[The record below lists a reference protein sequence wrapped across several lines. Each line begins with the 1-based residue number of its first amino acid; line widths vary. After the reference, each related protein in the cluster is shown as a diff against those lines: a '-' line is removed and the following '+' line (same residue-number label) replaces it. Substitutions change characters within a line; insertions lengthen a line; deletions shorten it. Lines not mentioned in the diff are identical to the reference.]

1 MTEEIKDVKEG
12 ADVQAEPTVDT
23 KTEPKNDDVQTK
35 AEPTTEPKTDTK
47 ADTKT
52 EPNNEPKNESEPK
65 AEPKSEPEPKVEPK
79 EIEYNF
85 KFPDEIKV
93 VDTEVAKLKELSK
106 EMKLSNEQ
114 AQKFVDFTVSQVK
127 FFGKK
132 AEQDFKT
139 MRADWL
145 KQTKETYT
153 EEQIGNAGKVA
164 REVGG
169 QKFMELLETTGLA
182 DNPLV
187 VGFLEKIS
195 VNYRNDKTVVG
206 KPNGGEP
213 TRGQIL
219 DIMYPNTK

>member
-1 MTEEIKDVKEG
+1 MAEEIKDTQVTPTEPTDTQ
-12 ADVQAEPTVDT
+12 ADPKPAEPQ
-23 KTEPKNDDVQTK
+23 EPPKEPNADDKPV
-35 AEPTTEPKTDTK
+35 DTK
-47 ADTKT
+47 ADDKPQ
-52 EPNNEPKNESEPK
+52 EPTDPKP
-65 AEPKSEPEPKVEPK
+65 AEPKDV
-79 EIEYNF
+79 EYNF

-106 EMKLSNEQ
+106 ELKLSNEQ

-132 AEQDFKT
+132 AEENFKT

-164 REVGG
+164 KEVGG
-169 QKFMELLETTGLA
+169 EKFMELLETTGLA

-213 TRGQIL
+213 TREEIL
-219 DIMYPNTK
+219 DLMYPDKK

>member
-1 MTEEIKDVKEG
+1 MEEIKEEVVETKEEVKEEHK
-12 ADVQAEPTVDT
+12 AEEKVET
-23 KTEPKNDDVQTK
+23 KEEPKEEVKEQ
-35 AEPTTEPKTDTK
+35 PKEEFK
-47 ADTKT
+47 
-52 EPNNEPKNESEPK
+52 E
-65 AEPKSEPEPKVEPK
+65 EPKVEVKEEPK

-106 EMKLSNEQ
+106 ELKLSNEQ

-153 EEQIGNAGKVA
+153 EEQIGNAGNVA

-213 TRGQIL
+213 TREQIL

>member
-1 MTEEIKDVKEG
+1 MAEEIKDTQVTPT
-12 ADVQAEPTVDT
+12 EPTDT
-23 KTEPKNDDVQTK
+23 Q
-35 AEPTTEPKTDTK
+35 
-47 ADTKT
+47 ADTKPA
-52 EPNNEPKNESEPK
+52 EPQEPPKEPQADPKPVEPK
-65 AEPKSEPEPKVEPK
+65 ADDKQPTDPKPAEPQEV
-79 EIEYNF
+79 EYNF
-85 KFPDEIKV
+85 KFPDGIKV

-106 EMKLSNEQ
+106 ELKLSNEQ

-153 EEQIGNAGKVA
+153 EEQIGNACKVA
-164 REVGG
+164 KEVGG
-169 QKFMELLETTGLA
+169 EKFMELLETTGLA

-213 TRGQIL
+213 TREQIL

>member
-1 MTEEIKDVKEG
+1 MTEEIKETQDTQTTDTKEG
-12 ADVQAEPTVDT
+12 ADVQAEPN
-23 KTEPKNDDVQTK
+23 TEPKNDDVQ
-35 AEPTTEPKTDTK
+35 
-47 ADTKT
+47 KT
-52 EPNNEPKNESEPK
+52 EEPK
-65 AEPKSEPEPKVEPK
+65 AEPKNDANEPKAEPTPEPKPEP

-106 EMKLSNEQ
+106 ELKLSNEQ

-164 REVGG
+164 KEVGG

-213 TRGQIL
+213 TREQIL

>member
-1 MTEEIKDVKEG
+1 MEEIKEEVVETKEEVKE
-12 ADVQAEPTVDT
+12 
-23 KTEPKNDDVQTK
+23 
-35 AEPTTEPKTDTK
+35 
-47 ADTKT
+47 
-52 EPNNEPKNESEPK
+52 EPK
-65 AEPKSEPEPKVEPK
+65 AEEKVETKEEPKEEVKEQPKEEVKEEPKVEVKEEPK

-85 KFPDEIKV
+85 KFPDGIKV

-106 EMKLSNEQ
+106 ELKLSNDQ

-127 FFGKK
+127 FFGQK

-164 REVGG
+164 KEVGG
-169 QKFMELLETTGLA
+169 EKFMELLETTGLA

-213 TRGQIL
+213 TREQIL

>member
-1 MTEEIKDVKEG
+1 MTEEIKETQVT
-12 ADVQAEPTVDT
+12 EP
-23 KTEPKNDDVQTK
+23 TEPKEPETTPQEPQEPPKEPK
-35 AEPTTEPKTDTK
+35 ADEGKEPKTDEGK
-47 ADTKT
+47 
-52 EPNNEPKNESEPK
+52 
-65 AEPKSEPEPKVEPK
+65 EPEPKKDEPTPEPPK
-79 EIEYNF
+79 EPEIEYNF
-85 KFPDEIKV
+85 KFPDGIKV
-93 VDTEVAKLKELSK
+93 EDTEVAKLKELSK
-106 EMKLSNEQ
+106 ELKLSNEQ

-132 AEQDFKT
+132 AEENFKT

-164 REVGG
+164 KEVGG
-169 QKFMELLETTGLA
+169 EKFMELLETTGLA

-213 TRGQIL
+213 TKEEIL
-219 DIMYPNTK
+219 DLMYPNTK

>member
-1 MTEEIKDVKEG
+1 MEEIKDTQVT
-12 ADVQAEPTVDT
+12 EP
-23 KTEPKNDDVQTK
+23 TEPKAPETTPQ
-35 AEPTTEPKTDTK
+35 EPQEP
-47 ADTKT
+47 
-52 EPNNEPKNESEPK
+52 PKEPK
-65 AEPKSEPEPKVEPK
+65 ADEGKEPKPDEGKEPEPKKDEPTPEPPK
-79 EIEYNF
+79 EPEIEYNF

-106 EMKLSNEQ
+106 ELKLSNEQ

-132 AEQDFKT
+132 AEENFKT

-213 TRGQIL
+213 TREQIL

>member
-1 MTEEIKDVKEG
+1 MAEDIKDTQV
-12 ADVQAEPTVDT
+12 
-23 KTEPKNDDVQTK
+23 TEPQ
-35 AEPTTEPKTDTK
+35 EPTTDPKEPQ
-47 ADTKT
+47 ADPKPQ
-52 EPNNEPKNESEPK
+52 EPQEPPKEPK
-65 AEPKSEPEPKVEPK
+65 ADDKPVEPK
-79 EIEYNF
+79 ADDKPQEPTDPKPAEPKEVEYNF
-85 KFPDEIKV
+85 KFPDGIKV

-106 EMKLSNEQ
+106 ELKLSNEQ

-213 TRGQIL
+213 TKGEIL

>member
-1 MTEEIKDVKEG
+1 MTEEIK
-12 ADVQAEPTVDT
+12 EPQVTEP
-23 KTEPKNDDVQTK
+23 TEPKAPETTPQ
-35 AEPTTEPKTDTK
+35 EPQEP
-47 ADTKT
+47 
-52 EPNNEPKNESEPK
+52 PKEPK
-65 AEPKSEPEPKVEPK
+65 ADDKPVEPK
-79 EIEYNF
+79 ADDKPQEPTDPKPAEPKDVEYNF

-106 EMKLSNEQ
+106 ELKLSNEQ
-114 AQKFVDFTVSQVK
+114 AQKLVDFTVSQVK

-164 REVGG
+164 KEVGG

-213 TRGQIL
+213 TREQIL

>member
-1 MTEEIKDVKEG
+1 MAEEIKEQTQEQPAEEVKE
-12 ADVQAEPTVDT
+12 
-23 KTEPKNDDVQTK
+23 
-35 AEPTTEPKTDTK
+35 
-47 ADTKT
+47 
-52 EPNNEPKNESEPK
+52 
-65 AEPKSEPEPKVEPK
+65 EPKVETQEQSKEQPK
-79 EIEYNF
+79 EEPKEQPKEEVKEEPKEEPKVEVKEEPKDIEYNF
-85 KFPDEIKV
+85 KFPDGIKV

-106 EMKLSNEQ
+106 ELKLSNEQ

-132 AEQDFKT
+132 AEENFKT

-169 QKFMELLETTGLA
+169 EKFMELLETTGLA

-213 TRGQIL
+213 TREQIL

>member
-1 MTEEIKDVKEG
+1 MEEIKEQTQEQPAEEVKE
-12 ADVQAEPTVDT
+12 
-23 KTEPKNDDVQTK
+23 
-35 AEPTTEPKTDTK
+35 
-47 ADTKT
+47 
-52 EPNNEPKNESEPK
+52 
-65 AEPKSEPEPKVEPK
+65 EPKVETQEQPKEEPKEQPKEEVKEEPKEEPKVEVKEEPK

-85 KFPDEIKV
+85 KFPDGIKV

-106 EMKLSNEQ
+106 ELKLSNEQ

-213 TRGQIL
+213 TREQIL

>member
-1 MTEEIKDVKEG
+1 MEEIKEQTQEQPAEEVKE
-12 ADVQAEPTVDT
+12 
-23 KTEPKNDDVQTK
+23 
-35 AEPTTEPKTDTK
+35 
-47 ADTKT
+47 
-52 EPNNEPKNESEPK
+52 
-65 AEPKSEPEPKVEPK
+65 EPKVETQEQPKEEPKEQPKEEVKEEPKEEPKVEVKEEPK

-85 KFPDEIKV
+85 KFPDGIKV

-106 EMKLSNEQ
+106 ELKLSNEQ

-132 AEQDFKT
+132 AEENFKT

-213 TRGQIL
+213 TREQIL

>member
-1 MTEEIKDVKEG
+1 MAEEIKEQTQEQPAEQTEVKE
-12 ADVQAEPTVDT
+12 
-23 KTEPKNDDVQTK
+23 
-35 AEPTTEPKTDTK
+35 
-47 ADTKT
+47 
-52 EPNNEPKNESEPK
+52 
-65 AEPKSEPEPKVEPK
+65 EPKVEEKVETQNETQEQPKEEVKEEPKEEPKVEVKEEPK

-85 KFPDEIKV
+85 KFPDGIKV

-106 EMKLSNEQ
+106 ELKLSNEQ

-164 REVGG
+164 KEVGG

-213 TRGQIL
+213 TREQIL

>member
-1 MTEEIKDVKEG
+1 MEEIK
-12 ADVQAEPTVDT
+12 EPQV
-23 KTEPKNDDVQTK
+23 TEPQ
-35 AEPTTEPKTDTK
+35 EPTTDPKEPQ
-47 ADTKT
+47 ADPKPQ
-52 EPNNEPKNESEPK
+52 EPQEPPKEPK
-65 AEPKSEPEPKVEPK
+65 ADDKPVEPK
-79 EIEYNF
+79 ADDKPQEPTDPKPAEPKEVEYNF
-85 KFPDEIKV
+85 KFPDGIKV

-106 EMKLSNEQ
+106 ELKLSNEQ

-127 FFGKK
+127 FFGEK

-213 TRGQIL
+213 TREQIL

>member
-1 MTEEIKDVKEG
+1 MTEEIKETQSQETQTEVKEG
-12 ADVQAEPTVDT
+12 ADVQAEPN
-23 KTEPKNDDVQTK
+23 TEPKNDDVQKT
-35 AEPTTEPKTDTK
+35 EEPK
-47 ADTKT
+47 
-52 EPNNEPKNESEPK
+52 NEPKNDTNEPK
-65 AEPKSEPEPKVEPK
+65 EEPTPEPKPEP

-106 EMKLSNEQ
+106 ELKLSNEQ

-164 REVGG
+164 KEVGG

-213 TRGQIL
+213 TREQIL

>member
-1 MTEEIKDVKEG
+1 MEEIKEEVVETKEEVKEELK
-12 ADVQAEPTVDT
+12 AEEKVET
-23 KTEPKNDDVQTK
+23 KEEPKEEVKEQ
-35 AEPTTEPKTDTK
+35 PKEEVK
-47 ADTKT
+47 
-52 EPNNEPKNESEPK
+52 E
-65 AEPKSEPEPKVEPK
+65 EPKVEVKEEPK

-85 KFPDEIKV
+85 KFPDGIKV

-106 EMKLSNEQ
+106 ELKLSNDQ

-127 FFGKK
+127 FFGQK

-164 REVGG
+164 KEVGG
-169 QKFMELLETTGLA
+169 EKFMELLETTGLA

-187 VGFLEKIS
+187 VGFLEKVS

-213 TRGQIL
+213 TREQIL

>member
-1 MTEEIKDVKEG
+1 MEEIKEEVVETKEEVKE
-12 ADVQAEPTVDT
+12 
-23 KTEPKNDDVQTK
+23 
-35 AEPTTEPKTDTK
+35 
-47 ADTKT
+47 
-52 EPNNEPKNESEPK
+52 EPK
-65 AEPKSEPEPKVEPK
+65 AEEKVETKEEPKEEVKEQPKEEVKEEPKVEVKEEPK

-85 KFPDEIKV
+85 KFPDGIKV
-93 VDTEVAKLKELSK
+93 VDTEVVKLKELSK
-106 EMKLSNEQ
+106 ELKLSNDQ

-127 FFGKK
+127 FFGQK

-164 REVGG
+164 KEVGG
-169 QKFMELLETTGLA
+169 EKFMELLETTGLA

-187 VGFLEKIS
+187 VGFLEKVS

-213 TRGQIL
+213 TREQIL

>member
-1 MTEEIKDVKEG
+1 MTDEIKEPQVTDTQ
-12 ADVQAEPTVDT
+12 ADTTPAEPTDT
-23 KTEPKNDDVQTK
+23 KPQEPPK
-35 AEPTTEPKTDTK
+35 EPQADPK
-47 ADTKT
+47 
-52 EPNNEPKNESEPK
+52 PVEPK
-65 AEPKSEPEPKVEPK
+65 ADDKQPTDPKPAEPQEV
-79 EIEYNF
+79 EYNF
-85 KFPDEIKV
+85 KFPDGIKV

-106 EMKLSNEQ
+106 ELKLSNDQ

-127 FFGKK
+127 FFGQK

-139 MRADWL
+139 MKEDWA

-169 QKFMELLETTGLA
+169 EKFMELLETTGLA
-182 DNPLV
+182 HNPLV

-206 KPNGGEP
+206 TPNGGEP
-213 TRGQIL
+213 TREQIL

>member
-1 MTEEIKDVKEG
+1 MEEIK
-12 ADVQAEPTVDT
+12 EPQV
-23 KTEPKNDDVQTK
+23 TEPQ
-35 AEPTTEPKTDTK
+35 EPTTDPKEPQADPKPQEPQEPTK
-47 ADTKT
+47 
-52 EPNNEPKNESEPK
+52 EPK
-65 AEPKSEPEPKVEPK
+65 ADDKPVEPK
-79 EIEYNF
+79 ADNKPQEPTDPKPAEPKEVEYNF

-106 EMKLSNEQ
+106 ELKLSNEQ

-213 TRGQIL
+213 TREQIL

>member
-1 MTEEIKDVKEG
+1 MAEEIKDTQV
-12 ADVQAEPTVDT
+12 
-23 KTEPKNDDVQTK
+23 TEPQ
-35 AEPTTEPKTDTK
+35 EPTTDPKEPQ
-47 ADTKT
+47 ADPKPQ
-52 EPNNEPKNESEPK
+52 EPQEPPKEPK
-65 AEPKSEPEPKVEPK
+65 ADDKPVEPK
-79 EIEYNF
+79 ADDKPQEPTDPKPAEPKDVEYNF

-93 VDTEVAKLKELSK
+93 EDTEVAKLKELSK
-106 EMKLSNEQ
+106 ELKLSNEQ

-132 AEQDFKT
+132 AEENFKT

-164 REVGG
+164 KEVGG

-213 TRGQIL
+213 TREQIL

>member
-1 MTEEIKDVKEG
+1 MAEEIKEQTQEQPAEEVKE
-12 ADVQAEPTVDT
+12 ET
-23 KTEPKNDDVQTK
+23 KVEEKVETQEQPKEEPKEEVK
-35 AEPTTEPKTDTK
+35 EEPK
-47 ADTKT
+47 
-52 EPNNEPKNESEPK
+52 E
-65 AEPKSEPEPKVEPK
+65 EPKVEVKEEPK

-85 KFPDEIKV
+85 KFPDGIKV

-106 EMKLSNEQ
+106 ELKLSNEQ

-213 TRGQIL
+213 TREQIL

>member
-1 MTEEIKDVKEG
+1 MTEEIKETQSQDAQTETKEG
-12 ADVQAEPTVDT
+12 ADVQAEPKAD
-23 KTEPKNDDVQTK
+23 TEPKNDDVQ
-35 AEPTTEPKTDTK
+35 
-47 ADTKT
+47 KT
-52 EPNNEPKNESEPK
+52 EEPK
-65 AEPKSEPEPKVEPK
+65 AEPKKDTNEPKEEPKPEPKPEP

-106 EMKLSNEQ
+106 ELKLSNEQ

-164 REVGG
+164 KEVGG

-213 TRGQIL
+213 TREQIL

>member
-1 MTEEIKDVKEG
+1 MAEEIK
-12 ADVQAEPTVDT
+12 EPQV
-23 KTEPKNDDVQTK
+23 TEPQ
-35 AEPTTEPKTDTK
+35 EPTTDPKEPQ
-47 ADTKT
+47 ADPKPQ
-52 EPNNEPKNESEPK
+52 EPQEPPKEPK
-65 AEPKSEPEPKVEPK
+65 ADDKPVEPK
-79 EIEYNF
+79 ADDKPQEPTDPKPAEPKDVEYNF
-85 KFPDEIKV
+85 KFPDGIKV
-93 VDTEVAKLKELSK
+93 EDTEVAKLKELSK
-106 EMKLSNEQ
+106 ELKLSNEQ

-132 AEQDFKT
+132 AEENFKT

-169 QKFMELLETTGLA
+169 EKFMELLETTGLA

-213 TRGQIL
+213 TREQIL

>member
-35 AEPTTEPKTDTK
+35 AETTTGDKSDTNAEPKT
-47 ADTKT
+47 
-52 EPNNEPKNESEPK
+52 EPKNETETKSEPN
-65 AEPKSEPEPKVEPK
+65 SEPEPKVEPK

-106 EMKLSNEQ
+106 ELKLSNEQ

-153 EEQIGNAGKVA
+153 EEQIGNEGKVA

-213 TRGQIL
+213 TREQIL

>member
-1 MTEEIKDVKEG
+1 MEEIKEQTQEQPAEEVKE
-12 ADVQAEPTVDT
+12 
-23 KTEPKNDDVQTK
+23 
-35 AEPTTEPKTDTK
+35 
-47 ADTKT
+47 
-52 EPNNEPKNESEPK
+52 
-65 AEPKSEPEPKVEPK
+65 EPKVEEKVETQEQPK
-79 EIEYNF
+79 EQPKEEVKEEPKEEPKVEVKEEQKEVEYNF

-106 EMKLSNEQ
+106 ELKLSNEQ

-213 TRGQIL
+213 TREQIL

>member
-1 MTEEIKDVKEG
+1 MAEEIK
-12 ADVQAEPTVDT
+12 EPQV
-23 KTEPKNDDVQTK
+23 TEPQ
-35 AEPTTEPKTDTK
+35 EPTTDPKEPQ
-47 ADTKT
+47 ADTKPQ
-52 EPNNEPKNESEPK
+52 EPQEPPKEPK
-65 AEPKSEPEPKVEPK
+65 ADDKPVEPK
-79 EIEYNF
+79 ADDKPQEPTDPKPAEPKDVEYNF

-93 VDTEVAKLKELSK
+93 TDTEVAKLKELSK
-106 EMKLSNEQ
+106 ELKLSNEQ

-132 AEQDFKT
+132 AEENFKT

-164 REVGG
+164 KEVGG
-169 QKFMELLETTGLA
+169 EKFMELLETTGLA

-213 TRGQIL
+213 TREQIL

>member
-1 MTEEIKDVKEG
+1 MAEEIKDVKEG
-12 ADVQAEPTVDT
+12 ADVQTEPTVDT

-35 AEPTTEPKTDTK
+35 AETTTGDKSDTNAEPKT
-47 ADTKT
+47 
-52 EPNNEPKNESEPK
+52 EPKNETETKSEPN
-65 AEPKSEPEPKVEPK
+65 SEPEPKVEPK

-106 EMKLSNEQ
+106 ELKLSNEQ

-153 EEQIGNAGKVA
+153 EEQIGNEGKVA

-213 TRGQIL
+213 TREQIL

>member
-1 MTEEIKDVKEG
+1 MAEEIKEQTQEQPAEEVKE
-12 ADVQAEPTVDT
+12 
-23 KTEPKNDDVQTK
+23 
-35 AEPTTEPKTDTK
+35 
-47 ADTKT
+47 
-52 EPNNEPKNESEPK
+52 
-65 AEPKSEPEPKVEPK
+65 EPKVETQEQPK
-79 EIEYNF
+79 EQPKEEPKEQPKEEVKEEPKEEPKVEVKEEPKEVEYNF
-85 KFPDEIKV
+85 KFPDGIKV

-106 EMKLSNEQ
+106 ELKLSNEQ

-213 TRGQIL
+213 TREQIL

>member
-1 MTEEIKDVKEG
+1 MAEEIKETQTETKEG
-12 ADVQAEPTVDT
+12 TDVQTDTTVDT
-23 KTEPKNDDVQTK
+23 KTEDTQTKTEPATETKSDTNTEQTEPKNETETK
-35 AEPTTEPKTDTK
+35 SEPTTEPK
-47 ADTKT
+47 
-52 EPNNEPKNESEPK
+52 
-65 AEPKSEPEPKVEPK
+65 VEK
-79 EIEYNF
+79 EVEYNF
-85 KFPDEIKV
+85 KFPDGIKV

-106 EMKLSNEQ
+106 EAKLSNDQ

-127 FFGKK
+127 FFGEK

-169 QKFMELLETTGLA
+169 EKFMELLETTGLA

-213 TRGQIL
+213 TREQIL

>member
-1 MTEEIKDVKEG
+1 MAEEIKEEVVETKEEVKE
-12 ADVQAEPTVDT
+12 
-23 KTEPKNDDVQTK
+23 
-35 AEPTTEPKTDTK
+35 
-47 ADTKT
+47 
-52 EPNNEPKNESEPK
+52 EPK
-65 AEPKSEPEPKVEPK
+65 AEEKVETKEEPKEEVKEQPKEEVKEEPKVEVKEEPK

-85 KFPDEIKV
+85 KFPDGIKV

-106 EMKLSNEQ
+106 ELKLSNDQ

-127 FFGKK
+127 FFGQK

-164 REVGG
+164 KEVGG
-169 QKFMELLETTGLA
+169 EKFMELLETTGLA

-187 VGFLEKIS
+187 VGFLEKVS

-213 TRGQIL
+213 TREEIL
-219 DIMYPNTK
+219 DLMYPDKK

>member
-1 MTEEIKDVKEG
+1 MAEEIKEQTQEQPAEEVKE
-12 ADVQAEPTVDT
+12 
-23 KTEPKNDDVQTK
+23 
-35 AEPTTEPKTDTK
+35 
-47 ADTKT
+47 
-52 EPNNEPKNESEPK
+52 
-65 AEPKSEPEPKVEPK
+65 EPKVEEKVETQEQPKEQPKEEVKEEPKEEPKVEVKEEPK

-85 KFPDEIKV
+85 KFPDGIKV

-106 EMKLSNEQ
+106 ELKLSNDQ

-127 FFGKK
+127 FFGQK

-164 REVGG
+164 KEVGG

-213 TRGQIL
+213 TREQIL

>member
-1 MTEEIKDVKEG
+1 MAEEIK
-12 ADVQAEPTVDT
+12 EPQV
-23 KTEPKNDDVQTK
+23 TEPQ
-35 AEPTTEPKTDTK
+35 EPTTDPKGPQADPKPQEPQ
-47 ADTKT
+47 
-52 EPNNEPKNESEPK
+52 EPPKEPK
-65 AEPKSEPEPKVEPK
+65 ADDKPVEPK
-79 EIEYNF
+79 ADDKPQEPTTDPKPAEPKEVEYNF
-85 KFPDEIKV
+85 KFPDGIKV

-106 EMKLSNEQ
+106 ELKLSNDQ

-169 QKFMELLETTGLA
+169 EKFMELLETTGLA

-213 TRGQIL
+213 TREQIL

>member
-1 MTEEIKDVKEG
+1 MEEIKEEVVETKEEVKE
-12 ADVQAEPTVDT
+12 
-23 KTEPKNDDVQTK
+23 
-35 AEPTTEPKTDTK
+35 
-47 ADTKT
+47 
-52 EPNNEPKNESEPK
+52 EPK
-65 AEPKSEPEPKVEPK
+65 AEEKVETKEEPKEEVKEQPKEEVKEEPKVEVKEEPK

-85 KFPDEIKV
+85 KFPDGIKV

-106 EMKLSNEQ
+106 ELKLSNEQ

-127 FFGKK
+127 FFGEK

-169 QKFMELLETTGLA
+169 EKFMELLETTGLA

-213 TRGQIL
+213 TREQIL

>member
-1 MTEEIKDVKEG
+1 MTEEIK
-12 ADVQAEPTVDT
+12 EPQVTEP
-23 KTEPKNDDVQTK
+23 TEPKAPETTPQEPQEPPKEPADDKPV
-35 AEPTTEPKTDTK
+35 
-47 ADTKT
+47 
-52 EPNNEPKNESEPK
+52 EPK
-65 AEPKSEPEPKVEPK
+65 ADDKPQEPTDPKPAEPKDV
-79 EIEYNF
+79 EYNF

-106 EMKLSNEQ
+106 ELKLSNEQ

-127 FFGKK
+127 FFGEK

-213 TRGQIL
+213 TREQIL

>member
-1 MTEEIKDVKEG
+1 MAEEIKEEVVETKEEVKE
-12 ADVQAEPTVDT
+12 
-23 KTEPKNDDVQTK
+23 
-35 AEPTTEPKTDTK
+35 
-47 ADTKT
+47 
-52 EPNNEPKNESEPK
+52 EPK
-65 AEPKSEPEPKVEPK
+65 AEENVETKEEPKEDVKEQPKEEVKEEPKVEVKEEPK

-85 KFPDEIKV
+85 KFPDGIKV

-106 EMKLSNEQ
+106 ELKLSNDQ

-127 FFGKK
+127 FFGQK

-164 REVGG
+164 KEVGG
-169 QKFMELLETTGLA
+169 EKFMELLETTGLA

-187 VGFLEKIS
+187 VGFLEKVS

-213 TRGQIL
+213 TREQIL

>member
-1 MTEEIKDVKEG
+1 MADEIKDTQVT
-12 ADVQAEPTVDT
+12 EP
-23 KTEPKNDDVQTK
+23 TEPK
-35 AEPTTEPKTDTK
+35 EPETTPQEPQEPPKEPKTDEGK
-47 ADTKT
+47 
-52 EPNNEPKNESEPK
+52 EPKTDEGK
-65 AEPKSEPEPKVEPK
+65 EPEPKKDEPTPELPK
-79 EIEYNF
+79 EPEIEYNF

-106 EMKLSNEQ
+106 ELKLSNEQ

-206 KPNGGEP
+206 KSNGGEP
-213 TRGQIL
+213 TKEEIL
-219 DIMYPNTK
+219 DLMYPNTK

>member
-1 MTEEIKDVKEG
+1 MS
-12 ADVQAEPTVDT
+12 
-23 KTEPKNDDVQTK
+23 ND
-35 AEPTTEPKTDTK
+35 
-47 ADTKT
+47 
-52 EPNNEPKNESEPK
+52 
-65 AEPKSEPEPKVEPK
+65 
-79 EIEYNF
+79 
-85 KFPDEIKV
+85 
-93 VDTEVAKLKELSK
+93 
-106 EMKLSNEQ
+106 Q

-127 FFGKK
+127 FFGQK

-164 REVGG
+164 KEVGG
-169 QKFMELLETTGLA
+169 EKFMELLETTGLA

-213 TRGQIL
+213 TREQIL

>member
-1 MTEEIKDVKEG
+1 MAEEIK
-12 ADVQAEPTVDT
+12 EPQV
-23 KTEPKNDDVQTK
+23 TEPQ
-35 AEPTTEPKTDTK
+35 EPTTDPKEPQ
-47 ADTKT
+47 ADPKPQ
-52 EPNNEPKNESEPK
+52 EPQEPPKEPK
-65 AEPKSEPEPKVEPK
+65 ADDKPVEPK
-79 EIEYNF
+79 ADDKPQEPTDPKPAEPKDVEYNF

-106 EMKLSNEQ
+106 ELKLSNEQ

-132 AEQDFKT
+132 AEENFKT

-213 TRGQIL
+213 TREQIL